1 MAAKVV
7 TAVPGPRSLEL
18 AALVDEFVPRGVFN
32 THRIFAESAE
42 WSVLVDVDGNHFL
55 DFTGGLGVLNVGH
68 LASPVVSSVRDQLE
82 RFTHIC
88 FHVAMYD
95 GYPRLAQA
103 LARVTPGDHA
113 KKTVLVNSG
122 AEAVENAVK
131 IARYATGRPG
141 VIVFDHAFHGRT
153 QLGMTMT
160 AKPLPYKAGLGPAAP
175 EIYRMPFPYSYRC
188 AARHDA
194 DACGEDAA
202 DYLEDAIHT
211 QVGDDRIAAIVVEP
225 VQGEGGF
232 HVAPPGFLRRLRDI
246 CDRFGIVLV
255 ADEIQSGFGR
265 TSRFFACEHAGVVPD
280 IVVMAKSLGGGLPIA
295 AVTGRAEIMDTVHVG
310 GLGGTYGGNPVA
322 IAAALAVIDMLTG
335 PVLDQAAQMGDRLSA
350 ALDRIAAENTLVG
363 EHRGLGAMRALE
375 LVTDRESRTP
385 AVDQTR
391 AVIRSAADRG
401 LLLLGAGTYGNVI
414 RILAPLTTPPDQ
426 VEEGLAILTECLAL
440 VAGGEPDGAPA
451 THSA

>member
-18 AALVDEFVPRGVFN
+18 RALVDEFVPQAVFN
-32 THRIFAESAE
+32 THPIFAESGE
-42 WSVLVDVDGNHFL
+42 GSVLIDVDGNHFL

-68 LASPVVSSVRDQLE
+68 LPPPVIEAVQAQLE
-82 RFTHIC
+82 RFTHTC

-160 AKPLPYKAGLGPAAP
+160 AKPMPYKAGLGPASP

-188 AARHDA
+188 PSGHDPV
-194 DACGEDAA
+194 ACGNETA
-202 DYLEDAIHT
+202 DYIEDAIHT
-211 QVGDDRIAAIVVEP
+211 QIGDDRVAALVIEP

-232 HVAPPGFLRRLRDI
+232 HVAPPGFLTRLREI
-246 CDRFGIVLV
+246 CDRYGIVFV

-265 TSRFFACEHAGVVPD
+265 TSKFFACEHDDVVPD
-280 IVVMAKSLGGGLPIA
+280 MVISAKSLGAGFPIA
-295 AVTGRAEIMDTVHVG
+295 AVTGRAELMDSVHVG
-310 GLGGTYGGNPVA
+310 GLGGTYGGNPVS
-322 IAAALAVIDMLTG
+322 IAAALAVIDMLTTA
-335 PVLDQAAQMGDRLSA
+335 VLDQAAEMGDMLA
-350 ALDRIAAENTLVG
+350 AYLDRIAEENYLVG

-375 LVTDRESRTP
+375 LVTDRDSRTP

-391 AVIRSAADRG
+391 AVIRAAADRG

-426 VEEGLAILTECLAL
+426 LEEGLAILDECLGA
-440 VAGGEPDGAPA
+440 VAED
-451 THSA
+451 

>member
-18 AALVDEFVPRGVFN
+18 RALVDEYVPQAVFN
-32 THRIFAESAE
+32 THPIFAESGE
-42 WSVLVDVDGNHFL
+42 GSVLVDVDGNHFL

-68 LASPVVSSVRDQLE
+68 LPPTVVSAVQAQLG
-82 RFTHIC
+82 RFTHTC
-88 FHVAMYD
+88 FHVAMYE

-131 IARYATGRPG
+131 IARHATGRPG

-160 AKPLPYKAGLGPAAP
+160 AKPMPYKAGLGPAAP

-188 AARHDA
+188 PSGHDA
-194 DACGEDAA
+194 VACGNETA
-202 DYLEDAIHT
+202 DYIEDAIHT
-211 QVGDDRIAAIVVEP
+211 QIGDDRIAALVIEP

-232 HVAPPGFLRRLRDI
+232 HVAPPGFLTRLREI
-246 CDRFGIVLV
+246 CDYYGIVFV

-265 TSRFFACEHAGVVPD
+265 TSTFFACEHDDVVPD
-280 IVVMAKSLGGGLPIA
+280 IVISAKSLGAGFPIA
-295 AVTGRAEIMDTVHVG
+295 AVTGRAELMDSVHVG
-310 GLGGTYGGNPVA
+310 GLGGTYGGNPVS
-322 IAAALAVIDMLTG
+322 IAAALAVIDMLTTA
-335 PVLDQAAQMGDRLSA
+335 VLDQAAEMGDQLA
-350 ALDRIAAENTLVG
+350 AYLDRIAEENYLVG

-375 LVTDRESRTP
+375 LVTDRDNKTP

-391 AVIRSAADRG
+391 VVIRAAADRG

-426 VEEGLAILTECLAL
+426 LEEGLAILDDCMRMA
-440 VAGGEPDGAPA
+440 A
-451 THSA
+451 SS